1 MATKV
6 IKRVIVKHDY
16 TSKPDK
22 QLCYDLK
29 VERSGF
35 IPRSILLQKMARQ
48 GEINKLMVDY
58 ENNKLFG
65 RDNSDLEQIFPVL
78 NIKGLNRSEL
88 VKAVRD
94 RSILFNEK
102 FKSLN
107 KVQIADAHL
116 AHQVD
121 YRKHNKDN
129 VDDDSNAVK
138 E

>member
-1 MATKV
+1 MAIKSL
-6 IKRVIVKHDY
+6 KRVIIKHDY
-16 TSKPDK
+16 ISKPES

-48 GEINKLMVDY
+48 GEINKLMADY

-107 KVQIADAHL
+107 NVQKADAQL

-121 YRKHNKDN
+121 FRKHNNNDI
-129 VDDDSNAVK
+129 DSDAVK